1 MILGAAVVLVLTMLA
16 GAPAPAS
23 AATTCAGK
31 RVTLRG
37 TDGPDVL
44 RGTSKDDVI
53 DGRSGADVI
62 SGLGGNDV
70 ICGGEGADDLRGNSG
85 NDRLY
90 GGTNEVFF
98 GQEGD
103 DQPIGDTLRGGP
115 GDDLLV
121 TGADPAL
128 GGGETISFDTA
139 THGVTVN
146 LNSGVAVG
154 DGTDDLV
161 LTSST
166 RLVGSPYADRLVGTP
181 GSDSI
186 LGGAGADQLWGGA
199 GADSLHD
206 GSGNINRDT
215 GTAAD
220 VLHGGSG
227 NDRLSTG
234 KGDDQLFGE
243 AGDDLLTS
251 EAGNDLLDGGGGD
264 DLLEDVGRCA
274 VASTRPDDRLLGR
287 DGDDRL
293 HDTVSLDVACG
304 RATLDGGP
312 GADLAQVFARAAT
325 SGVDDGLVLRLAPQ
339 GAGTGETEAGRAL
352 VALAGAEVVT
362 PIAPRATVYG
372 SADADFV
379 IAGLTYWP
387 WDLTSPQPTLTD
399 LRGGGG
405 DDAVVLDTDLRF
417 GSPPVPLTYDG
428 QDGTDCLQADPA
440 APATLSSVET
450 RLAGT
455 DRCPGWPAVPA
466 ALH

>member
-1 MILGAAVVLVLTMLA
+1 MILGAAVVLVLTTLA

-31 RVTLRG
+31 RVTRRG

-44 RGTSKDDVI
+44 RGTSRDDVI

-128 GGGETISFDTA
+128 GGRETISFDTA

-166 RLVGSPYADRLVGTP
+166 RLVGSPYADRPVGTP

-251 EAGNDLLDGGGGD
+251 EARNDLLDGGG
-264 DLLEDVGRCA
+264 
-274 VASTRPDDRLLGR
+274 
-287 DGDDRL
+287 GDDRL

-312 GADLAQVFARAAT
+312 GADLAQVVARAAT

-440 APATLSSVET
+440 APATQSSVET